1 LDRIRFETFPVNA
14 VQDIFRQQVAI
25 LAANLAA
32 KPDLWPYFYSQLSE
46 ADPAQ
51 PVRTLLSAIALGW
64 SSKWK

>member
-1 LDRIRFETFPVNA
+1 MA

-32 KPDLWPYFYSQLSE
+32 KPDHWPYFYSQLSE

-51 PVRTLLSAIALGW
+51 PMGAVLSAIALGW